1 MDVASQNRWKQEAA
15 EGAASLAESG
25 MVIGLGT
32 GSTAEYFINAI
43 GRRVAEEGL
52 RVTTISTSE
61 RTEALARAL
70 HVPVT
75 SFAEHTEIDLAVD
88 GADEVQR
95 HTLHL
100 IKGRGGALLRE
111 KIVAAAS
118 KRWIVVADESKIV
131 EKLGSLVAV
140 PVEVVPFGW
149 QATAKKLAEIGGVPS
164 LRLVELGNQLAK
176 PYITDGGNYI
186 LDCAF
191 GVIENPKETAHHL
204 DHVVGAVEHGLF
216 LGYARE
222 VYVGGPSGVKILR
235 AAKP

>member
-15 EGAASLAESG
+15 EAAARLAESG
-25 MVIGLGT
+25 MVVGLGT

-43 GRRVAEEGL
+43 GRRVTEEGL
-52 RVTTISTSE
+52 RITTISSSE
-61 RTEALARAL
+61 RTEAQARAL
-70 HVPVT
+70 HLPVT

-88 GADEVQR
+88 GADEVQQ
-95 HTLHL
+95 HTLYL

-111 KIVAAAS
+111 KIVAAAC

-140 PVEVVPFGW
+140 PVEIVPFGW
-149 QATAKKLAEIGGVPS
+149 QATAKELAEIGAIPS
-164 LRLVELGNQLAK
+164 LRLVELGNDQAK

-191 GVIENPKETAHHL
+191 GVIENPKEIAHHL

-222 VYVGGPSGVKILR
+222 VYVGGPGGVKILR
-235 AAKP
+235 AGKS